1 MSPKRKRKRR
11 GVRGWLGTLG
21 PPLLAATLVS
31 AVTAAIAIESE
42 PRVEASDTM
51 DVAVTPVLSARRVP
65 ELLTTPVADRRLQ
78 AALSQLVS
86 RVPGTGC
93 LTVNIEGR
101 QVFADDPQIAL
112 VPASVQKLLTA
123 TAALERV
130 SPGFRYRT
138 TVRALAAPAGGVVD
152 GNLYLVGA
160 GDPLLMTDDYEAA
173 LRYRP
178 EVSTDLEGF
187 ADAVVA
193 AGVRQVRGG
202 VVGDETRYDN
212 LRSVASWPARFAGQN
227 VTGPLGALMFND
239 GYVAFEPEPP
249 PTETS
254 DDQEPAPNTTPPP
267 RKEPAPDPA
276 AHAAIVLTGLLE
288 ARGVDVQGP
297 PASGVAP
304 AGTVEV
310 AGIDS
315 PPFSDVIGQMLLTS
329 DNTTAE
335 LVVKELGAQFGGA
348 GTTAAGLDVM
358 TRTLSELGL
367 FTPGARVADGSGLAD
382 GNRVTCG
389 VVQAVLDRS
398 GPDSALGAALPVAGE
413 TGTLAERFNGSAVEG
428 RMRAKTGTLRQVTS
442 LAGFV
447 TPTDGPVVGFAFL
460 DNLAGGDLVNAPDR
474 QLQRELGEILVR
486 YPDAPPVSEVGP
498 QTAPAG

>member
-1 MSPKRKRKRR
+1 M
-11 GVRGWLGTLG
+11 LG
-21 PPLLAATLVS
+21 PPILAATLLG
-31 AVTAAIAIESE
+31 AVITAIAIETE
-42 PRVEASDTM
+42 PSVEASDPPEI
-51 DVAVTPVLSARRVP
+51 AVTPVLSARRVP

-78 AALSQLVS
+78 AALTQIVG

-93 LTVNIEGR
+93 LTVHIEGR
-101 QVFADDPQIAL
+101 AVFADEPDIAL

-123 TAALERV
+123 TVALERI
-130 SPGFRYRT
+130 PADFRYRT
-138 TVRALAAPAGGVVD
+138 TVRAQAAPSGGVVE

-160 GDPLLMTDDYEAA
+160 GDPLLMTDDYEASF
-173 LRYRP
+173 RQRP

-193 AGVRQVRGG
+193 SGVRIVRGG
-202 VVGDETRYDN
+202 IVGDETRYDN

-239 GYVAFEPEPP
+239 GYVAVEPEPP
-249 PTETS
+249 LIES
-254 DDQEPAPNTTPPP
+254 NGEGEPAPNTAPPP
-267 RKEPAPDPA
+267 TKVPATDPA

-297 PASGVAP
+297 PSSGVAP

-310 AGIDS
+310 AGIES
-315 PPFSDVIGQMLLTS
+315 PPFTDVVGQMLLTS

-335 LVVKELGAQFGGA
+335 LIVKELGAQFGGA
-348 GTTAAGLDVM
+348 GTTAAGLGVM
-358 TRTLSELGL
+358 TQTLRDLGL
-367 FTPGARVADGSGLAD
+367 FSSGAQVADGSGLAD

-389 VVQAVLDRS
+389 VVQAVLDRN
-398 GPDSALGAALPVAGE
+398 GLDTPLGASLPVAGE
-413 TGTLAERFNGSAVEG
+413 TGTLAERFEGSTVEG
-428 RMRAKTGTLRQVTS
+428 RLQAKTGTLRQVTS

-447 TPTDGPVVGFAFL
+447 TPLDGPVITFAYL
-460 DNLAGGDLVNAPDR
+460 DNLLGGDLVNAPDR
-474 QLQRELGEILVR
+474 QLQRDLGEILVR

-498 QTAPAG
+498 QSTPAG